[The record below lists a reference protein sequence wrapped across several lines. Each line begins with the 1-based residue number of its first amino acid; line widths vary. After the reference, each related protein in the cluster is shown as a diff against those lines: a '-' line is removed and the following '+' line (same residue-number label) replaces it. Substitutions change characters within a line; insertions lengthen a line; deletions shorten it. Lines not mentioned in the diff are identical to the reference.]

1 MAVDM
6 REIGRLSIRER
17 VRLVQDIWDSIQPTA
32 EELPLTDEQKEIID
46 ERLAEHRR
54 DPSAA
59 VPWQEGRERLRSKL
73 DSR

>member
-6 REIGRLSIRER
+6 REIGRLSVRER

-54 DPSAA
+54 DPSTA
-59 VPWQEGRERLRSKL
+59 VPWEEVRERLRSKL

>member
-1 MAVDM
+1 MVVDM
-6 REIGRLSIRER
+6 REIGRLSVRER

-32 EELPLTDEQKEIID
+32 EELPLTDEEKEIID

-54 DPSAA
+54 DPSGA
-59 VPWQEGRERLRSKL
+59 VPWEEARQRLRSKL

>member
-1 MAVDM
+1 MAADM
-6 REIGRLSIRER
+6 REIGRLSVRER

-32 EELPLTDEQKEIID
+32 EALPLTDEQREIID

-54 DPSAA
+54 DPSTA
-59 VPWQEGRERLRSKL
+59 VPWEEVRERLRSKL